1 MVVVDEAQVALVEPP
16 FPLDEHPAR
25 SVDEDFRDA
34 GIAQEDLQR
43 AEAGEFVDHLFGQAV
58 QFVAGDRQ
66 LMARAV
72 FADLFRDVL
81 DHGGARALQ
90 QVHAVF
96 VDLVDD
102 VAVQAQLQRL
112 DVLLLAVVEGTAVRT
127 RAESR
132 AHSSAA
138 LARPSQ
144 DSSERRSP
152 RVTHRL
158 SASCRSLAAMGR
170 AAPPRTGS
178 CRGSSR
184 AGAIPGTTAGHR
196 TDRGRTSG

>member
-25 SVDEDFRDA
+25 PVDEDFRDA

-81 DHGGARALQ
+81 TTAERA
-90 QVHAVF
+90 
-96 VDLVDD
+96 
-102 VAVQAQLQRL
+102 
-112 DVLLLAVVEGTAVRT
+112 
-127 RAESR
+127 
-132 AHSSAA
+132 
-138 LARPSQ
+138 P
-144 DSSERRSP
+144 
-152 RVTHRL
+152 
-158 SASCRSLAAMGR
+158 
-170 AAPPRTGS
+170 
-178 CRGSSR
+178 SSR
-184 AGAIPGTTAGHR
+184 FMPSSSI
-196 TDRGRTSG
+196 SSMI